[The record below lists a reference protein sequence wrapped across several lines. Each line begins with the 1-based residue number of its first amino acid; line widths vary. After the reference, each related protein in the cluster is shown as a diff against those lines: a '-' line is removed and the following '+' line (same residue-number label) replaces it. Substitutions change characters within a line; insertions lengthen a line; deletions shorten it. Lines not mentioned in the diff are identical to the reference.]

1 MGAHPADPHWYTPLH
16 ELLLEALQLLHTPA
30 EVDALSISGWLNA
43 SPPHAHHQVHDHGES
58 LYSAVY
64 FADSGGG
71 DCAGSEAELGG
82 ETCSGQLL
90 LITQPE
96 AGGDRFEYVAL
107 PPEPSTLLLFAGG
120 MPHAVLPRASQCGTG
135 AAPDALALRVS
146 VACNVSLM
154 VE

>member
-1 MGAHPADPHWYTPLH
+1 M
-16 ELLLEALQLLHTPA
+16 
-30 EVDALSISGWLNA
+30 
-43 SPPHAHHQVHDHGES
+43 HDHGES

-64 FADSGGG
+64 FADSG
-71 DCAGSEAELGG
+71 CAGSAELQLGG

-96 AGGDRFEYVAL
+96 AGVDRFEYVAL

>member
-1 MGAHPADPHWYTPLH
+1 M
-16 ELLLEALQLLHTPA
+16 
-30 EVDALSISGWLNA
+30 V
-43 SPPHAHHQVHDHGES
+43 
-58 LYSAVY
+58 SAT
-64 FADSGGG
+64 DR
-71 DCAGSEAELGG
+71 EAELGG

-96 AGGDRFEYVAL
+96 AGVDRFEYVAL

-120 MPHAVLPRASQCGTG
+120 MPHAVLPRASQCGITG

-154 VE
+154 DE